1 VNLARSVVLPGS
13 PGNAGLGE
21 GGPLKQGQ
29 EDSFTI
35 DIPEEVPRQAGQGKR
50 HRGAAGDPELAAA
63 GVTLKIT
70 LVWSDPPG
78 PQLQNDLDLLVF
90 AADGSARHGNSAA
103 TPGFDRQ
110 NNVEQV
116 LWTGMPPGEAKIV
129 IRAFR
134 ITQFPQPYAYVWR
147 LS

>member
-1 VNLARSVVLPGS
+1 M
-13 PGNAGLGE
+13 
-21 GGPLKQGQ
+21 
-29 EDSFTI
+29 
-35 DIPEEVPRQAGQGKR
+35 
-50 HRGAAGDPELAAA
+50 
-63 GVTLKIT
+63 TLKIT

-78 PQLQNDLDLLVF
+78 PQLQNDLDLLVL
-90 AADGSARHGNSAA
+90 AADGSERHGNSGTTA
-103 TPGFDRQ
+103 GFDRR

-116 LWTGMPPGEAKIV
+116 LWTGMPPGQARIV